1 MGNLQVLCK
10 YITLSGLLKHKYIN
24 CDNKK
29 LPLIFRMYQMRIRTT
44 IQSATILAGSSP
56 IRELLC
62 FTIPGRQA
70 RQSPFEDF
78 WSAVCWWWNIGG
90 IRIISEIQINQ
101 SFIQIHLLWPE
112 EKKYIYITITS
123 TQGILIMP
131 QHSHK
136 HVLESDVGI
145 ISSLSRQR
153 WCASQVVDAV
163 ESKYA
168 SINVDEK
175 ASIYTQG
182 TSYSGHSL
190 YPPT

>member
-62 FTIPGRQA
+62 FYSTWQT
-70 RQSPFEDF
+70 SPTKPF
-78 WSAVCWWWNIGG
+78 WGFLECCLLVVEHRGYPNHFGDP
-90 IRIISEIQINQ
+90 NQ
-101 SFIQIHLLWPE
+101 PVLHPNPPPMTRG
-112 EKKYIYITITS
+112 KKIYITITS